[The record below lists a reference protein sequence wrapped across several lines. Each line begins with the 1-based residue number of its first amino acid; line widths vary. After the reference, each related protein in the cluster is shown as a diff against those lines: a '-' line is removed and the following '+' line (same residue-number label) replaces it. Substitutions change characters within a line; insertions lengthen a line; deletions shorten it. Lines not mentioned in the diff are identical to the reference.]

1 MNFFNATWLF
11 GLISLFIP
19 ILLHLQKRKIKTI
32 DWAAVRFLKTSIVN
46 RRRGHTLEYFFLLMC
61 RCLLL
66 VALVLIFARPWTGP
80 DDSILFGF
88 PSLLLI
94 VGIGFVVASLT
105 WSGPRIYRVLFGSMG
120 CILVVLSMVLFLTR
134 QETNSIVTSSSCDA
148 VIVIDGSDSMGL
160 RNEKGVGES
169 GTLFSTAIKEAQQFL
184 DNLPSGSTAAI
195 IVVGDNTSPHW
206 NHRKSNISLLRKQLE
221 SLTCPGGANDLSVAI
236 ENAKAILKGGANSR
250 QQILVITDD
259 QLTNWQS
266 LNSSEVNISDAD
278 GDEEDISHK
287 RHRYGLIAKV
297 LTLPEN
303 TVNLAV
309 TNIAI
314 EDQTW
319 RVGESARVDI
329 EVFNGGSEL
338 SEVTTIDFQVN
349 DILKQTMS
357 VEPMEPGTRRLIP
370 TDIFWDQPGSV
381 SLGAK
386 VNSSDDVS
394 RDNDFHRALLVRNE
408 IKVLIVGGENTDLE
422 TPDAAHYVRLAM
434 NSRQI
439 KMESIRVRELNVS
452 YPFEHYDVI
461 YLCNVRHLTNALAE
475 RIAEFAKSGGGLFV
489 LLGEDC
495 DSSFYNAWQCEST
508 QVMPCVLTKY
518 SSNDRNN
525 VASVGLEWA
534 SVQHPALKLW
544 FSSGQ
549 HDLSDWKFEEYWI
562 ANPLNERVSP
572 NSHSR
577 LNFSNGHP
585 FFIEHNLGQGKV
597 VAQTSCPV
605 PRSNNLINRIG
616 FPVWH
621 HVLTRYLA
629 PKDLTDLHQKPTA
642 SWGAQIPL
650 ATDDEILTP
659 VQSLESNSTAIL
671 TNPMGVD
678 RAVPIELDERF
689 WKVDLGDVRYPGLY
703 RLSGPFGKSF
713 QNETWRFSIERDANE
728 SDLSKATEDQILSIA
743 KCLGMDLV
751 TDETQWSQVASGV
764 PVKEEWWSLFA
775 YGALVL
781 LVFES
786 IVLRWLAIQRGQTG
800 LNHSFTY
807 LLTFGVTCWLI
818 WWQGWSHTGQLVN
831 IQFSNAIIGIA
842 GLVAG
847 ASCIIA
853 ATYWDSNS
861 GRTGTKMSWIK
872 FVRLIELG
880 IIGFILLE
888 PMKEQEILNN
898 DVGTTAVLWD
908 RSKSM
913 TLADGKATREQT
925 ARKILLGDEDSQ
937 SSLLNAISEWN
948 NVRLYQYAAGPELV
962 DYDSLSESDDR
973 WANEGLVEK
982 NEWYDTTKLTDA
994 LKRVL
999 DDTPKELLTGVV
1011 IISDGCDRS
1020 QTPPLTIATTFADQK
1035 IPVHAI
1041 VIGNRNPVADANVA
1055 SANAPNQIYSK
1066 DQVTVNASLHFDQL
1080 NGETAIVRFYR
1091 DQELLETK
1099 SIPIVSDQQRT
1110 TVVFTD
1116 IPEAIGLQHY
1126 QIKIDPLR
1134 MEKFSGNNQRELSV
1148 WVTNDR
1154 LNVLIVEQRPRWE
1167 FRYLKNLFA
1176 GRDKNVSLQYVLL
1189 APDRLAGVPDPFPM
1203 VASTSRAF
1211 DDCEANRLPE
1221 SELEWLK
1228 FDVIVLG
1235 DIDPEELDEKA
1246 QKSIEKF
1253 VSQRGG
1259 TLIVISGPNSMPH
1272 RYGSTPLYKLLPT
1285 QSSTNKLVES
1295 NAPYRF
1301 RLTNDGVVS
1310 PLLNNLSGD
1319 AKLPQLPKNSVWERL
1334 PILYWRHSQASAKP
1348 GATVLAWADDSD
1360 AIDHDIVANDGSP
1373 NDTLNRKSALI
1384 VWHRFGGGKVLQM
1397 NFDQTWRLRYWN
1409 GDELHHRF
1417 WGKVMRWGTED
1428 RLGLGTEL
1436 VRLGLDKT
1444 KYKPQESMVVKVRLV
1459 EDQST
1464 EYFTADS
1471 VRCVLSRDG
1480 ETISNA
1486 PLELNQNSGGLL
1498 QARFTLPKTPGR
1510 YRIEVV
1516 GPKVDRL
1523 LDLENKM
1530 GQSVF
1535 TEFHIEDN
1543 PSDDESND
1551 LVASTAVLAPIT
1563 NLTGGQLLDAN
1574 SYQLLMEA
1582 ILKKTNQ
1589 NLNQTAI
1596 PVWDIWPIGCLLLIL
1611 VCCEWIIRKRYGL
1624 I

>member
-1 MNFFNATWLF
+1 MNFFNAAWLF

-46 RRRGHTLEYFFLLMC
+46 RRRGHTLEHFFLLMC

-66 VALVLIFARPWTGP
+66 VAFVLIFARPWTESN
-80 DDSILFGF
+80 DSILFGF

-94 VGIGFVVASLT
+94 VGIGFVVTSLT
-105 WSGPRIYRVLFGSMG
+105 WAGRRIYRVLSGSMG
-120 CILVVLSMVLFLTR
+120 SILVALSIVLFLSR
-134 QETNSIVTSSSCDA
+134 QETNSIVTSPSCDA
-148 VIVIDGSDSMGL
+148 VIVIDGSDSMRL
-160 RNEKGVGES
+160 RNEKGVAES
-169 GTLFSTAIKEAQQFL
+169 ITLFSTAIKEAQKFL

-195 IVVGDNTSPHW
+195 IVVGDDTSPQR
-206 NHRKSNISLLRKQLE
+206 NHRKSNIALIRQQLE
-221 SLTCPGGANDLSVAI
+221 SLTCPGGTNDLSVAI
-236 ENAKAILKGGANSR
+236 EHAKAILKGGANSR

-266 LNSSEVNISDAD
+266 LNSSEVNISDEV
-278 GDEEDISHK
+278 GDEEDISRN

-297 LTLPEN
+297 LTIPEN

-309 TNIAI
+309 TNLVI

-329 EVFNGGSEL
+329 EVFNGGSEP
-338 SEVTTIDFQVN
+338 SEGTTIDFQLN
-349 DILKQTMS
+349 DNLKQSIS
-357 VEPMEPGTRRLIP
+357 VEPIEPGTRRLIP
-370 TDIFWDQPGSV
+370 TEIVWDHPGSV

-386 VNSSDDVS
+386 INSLDDIS
-394 RDNDFHRALLVRNE
+394 QDNDFHRALLVHNE
-408 IKVLIVGGENTDLE
+408 IKVLIVGGENDDSE
-422 TPDAAHYVRLAM
+422 TPDAAHFVRLAM
-434 NSRQI
+434 NSPQV
-439 KMESIRVRELNVS
+439 KTESIRVREMDAE
-452 YPFEHYDVI
+452 YPLEHYDVI
-461 YLCNVRHLTNALAE
+461 YLCNVPHLTNAVAE
-475 RIAEFAKSGGGLFV
+475 RFARFAKSGGGLFI

-495 DSSFYNAWQCEST
+495 ESSFYNAWQWDSIH
-508 QVMPCVLTKY
+508 VMPCALTEY
-518 SSNDRNN
+518 SSKEGNN
-525 VASVGLEWA
+525 IATIALDWS
-534 SVQHPALKLW
+534 SVQHPALKTW
-544 FSSGQ
+544 FASGQ
-549 HDLSDWKFEEYWI
+549 HDLTDWKFKEYWV
-562 ANPLNERVSP
+562 ANPLNEQFLP

-577 LNFSNGHP
+577 LNYLNGHP
-585 FFIEHNLGQGKV
+585 FFIEHNFGQGKV

-605 PRSNNLINRIG
+605 PRSNNLVNRIG
-616 FPVWH
+616 FPVWNH
-621 HVLTRYLA
+621 ILTRYLA
-629 PKDLTDLHQKPTA
+629 RKDSKDLHQKPTTT
-642 SWGAQIPL
+642 WVAQLPL
-650 ATDDEILTP
+650 AMDDEILP
-659 VQSLESNSTAIL
+659 PPQSLQSNSTAIL
-671 TNPMGVD
+671 TNPIGVD
-678 RAVPIELDERF
+678 RTVPIERDERF
-689 WKVDLGDVRYPGLY
+689 WNADLGDVRYPGLY
-703 RLSGPFGKSF
+703 KLSGPFGKSF
-713 QNETWRFSIERDANE
+713 QSETLRLSIERDANE
-728 SDLSKATEDQILSIA
+728 SDLSKATEEQILSIA

-751 TDETQWSQVASGV
+751 TDEMQWSQVASGV

-786 IVLRWLAIQRGQTG
+786 IVLRWLAYQRGQTG

-807 LLTFGVTCWLI
+807 LLIFGATCWLI
-818 WWQGWSHTGQLVN
+818 WWQGWSHTSQLVD
-831 IQFSNAIIGIA
+831 IQYSNAIGGIA

-861 GRTGTKMSWIK
+861 GRAGIKMSWIK
-872 FVRLIELG
+872 FVRFIELG

-913 TLADGKATREQT
+913 TLDDGNATREQA
-925 ARKILLGDEDSQ
+925 ARKILLGEEVSE

-962 DYDSLSESDDR
+962 DYDSLSKSDNR
-973 WANEGLVEK
+973 LANEGLVEK
-982 NEWYDTTKLTDA
+982 NEWYDTTNLTDA

-1020 QTPPLTIATTFADQK
+1020 QTPPLTIATSFADQK

-1041 VIGNRNPVADANVA
+1041 VIGNQNPVADASIA
-1055 SANAPNQIYSK
+1055 AANAPNQIYSK
-1066 DQVTVNASLHFDQL
+1066 DQVTVNANLHFDQL
-1080 NGETAIVRFYR
+1080 SGETAVVRFYR

-1110 TVVFTD
+1110 TVLFTD
-1116 IPEAIGLQHY
+1116 IPEAIGMQHY

-1134 MEKFSGNNQRELSV
+1134 MDRFSGNNQRELSV

-1189 APDRLAGVPDPFPM
+1189 APDRLAGVPDPYPM

-1246 QKSIEKF
+1246 QRSIEKF

-1259 TLIVISGPNSMPH
+1259 TLVVISGPNSMPH
-1272 RYGSTPLYKLLPT
+1272 KYEATPLYNLLPT

-1295 NAPYRF
+1295 NTPYRL
-1301 RLTNDGVVS
+1301 RLTNDGVTS

-1319 AKLPQLPKNSVWERL
+1319 AGIPPSTQNSVWERF
-1334 PILYWRHSQASAKP
+1334 PILHWRHSHANAKP
-1348 GATVLAWADDSD
+1348 GATVLAWADHSNV
-1360 AIDHDIVANDGSP
+1360 IDDDIVANDGSP
-1373 NDTLNRKSALI
+1373 NDTFNQKSALI
-1384 VWHRFGGGKVLQM
+1384 LWHRFGGGKVLQM

-1428 RLGLGTEL
+1428 RLGLGSEL

-1444 KYKPQESMVVKVRLV
+1444 KYKPQESMAVKVRLV
-1459 EDQST
+1459 EDDST
-1464 EYFTADS
+1464 EDLNEDS

-1498 QARFTLPKTPGR
+1498 QARFTLPKRPGR

-1516 GPKVDRL
+1516 GARVDKL
-1523 LDLENKM
+1523 LELEKKT

-1535 TEFHIEDN
+1535 TEFYIEDN
-1543 PSDDESND
+1543 PADDEAND

-1574 SYQLLMEA
+1574 SYQLLLET
-1582 ILKKTNQ
+1582 ILKKNNQ
-1589 NLNQTAI
+1589 NLNQTAK
-1596 PVWDIWPIGCLLLIL
+1596 PVWDIWPIGCLLLFL
-1611 VCCEWIIRKRYGL
+1611 VFCEWIIRKRYGL